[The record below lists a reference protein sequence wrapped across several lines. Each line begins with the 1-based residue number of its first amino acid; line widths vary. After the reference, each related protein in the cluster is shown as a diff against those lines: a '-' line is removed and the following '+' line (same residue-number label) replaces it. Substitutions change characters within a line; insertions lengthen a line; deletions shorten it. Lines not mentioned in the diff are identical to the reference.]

1 MALGVGMRV
10 FVVRPVVAL
19 RRRSTSSSSSS
30 TLSSARSRPTSG
42 MSTSFAAAR
51 GVARAA
57 ATSCPR
63 RARRAVARSSSR
75 RASARVAASA
85 TSSSSSGVEV
95 ITFDLDDTLWPT
107 TPVVAHANQ
116 AFVDFCSERIPGF
129 PDTAG
134 VNEYMKARRRARGTP
149 RGTSRT
155 RHPPFV
161 RPPPNLGTSSPLP
174 PPPPSRPPR
183 PRRESAR
190 SARRSRGE
198 TTTATSRC
206 RSRRFASRPRT
217 WRRSS
222 SVSPCTTR
230 CRS

>member
-149 RGTSRT
+149 RVAD
-155 RHPPFV
+155 PPSAV
-161 RPPPNLGTSSPLP
+161 RPSAPESRHLLTPSPSSPLP
-174 PPPPSRPPR
+174 PPR

>member
-1 MALGVGMRV
+1 
-10 FVVRPVVAL
+10 
-19 RRRSTSSSSSS
+19 
-30 TLSSARSRPTSG
+30 
-42 MSTSFAAAR
+42 
-51 GVARAA
+51 
-57 ATSCPR
+57 
-63 RARRAVARSSSR
+63 
-75 RASARVAASA
+75 
-85 TSSSSSGVEV
+85 
-95 ITFDLDDTLWPT
+95 
-107 TPVVAHANQ
+107 
-116 AFVDFCSERIPGF
+116 VDFCSERIPGF

-149 RGTSRT
+149 RVAD
-155 RHPPFV
+155 PPSAV
-161 RPPPNLGTSSPLP
+161 RPSAPESRHLLTPSPLAHASSPPSP
-174 PPPPSRPPR
+174 PAPR

-222 SVSPCTTR
+222 SASTCTTR